1 MMNHEVRAL
10 GMLRRLLSNLGV
22 LRYPLRY
29 PQNQLALLAWCSGLY
44 PRTSGPAGKGKK
56 RPFDDGLSA
65 VISTVMRCGLDYRH
79 ARTIAHALCDA
90 GYLA

>member
-22 LRYPLRY
+22 LRYSLRY
-29 PQNQLALLAWCSGLY
+29 PEDQLALAWCSGLY
-44 PRTSGPAGKGKK
+44 PRTLGPAERRKK
-56 RPFDDGLSA
+56 TTFDDGLSA
-65 VISTVMRCGLDYRH
+65 VISTVMRCGPDYRS
-79 ARTIAHALCDA
+79 ARTIAHALHDA